1 MMTNDRSDA
10 ALRERLMIAE
20 KAEQGPWKLDEVI
33 TRKKGFEPPMS
44 SKTRMDSLSWMS
56 FPLPHTG
63 QLLSTSL
70 PTPRM
75 L

>member
-1 MMTNDRSDA
+1 MSNDRSDA
-10 ALRERLMIAE
+10 ALRERLELAE
-20 KAEQGPWKLDEVI
+20 KDTKEPWKADEVI